1 MLGKQEATLGARSGV
16 ASNGSC
22 KLAEGVG
29 EVRAETID
37 VSVPWQGPGKVM
49 LTRAARS
56 LRNTHSRLTTE
67 AEPHQVSAHPYR

>member
-16 ASNGSC
+16 ASNWAC

-29 EVRAETID
+29 EVRAESID
-37 VSVPWQGPGKVM
+37 VSVPWQGPGRMM

-56 LRNTHSRLTTE
+56 LRNAHSRLTTE
-67 AEPHQVSAHPYR
+67 AHPCQ